1 MYIPKDLAN
10 KAEQLLL
17 SVDFP
22 IPEAKILRAISDLE
36 SWKGKRLQVFKTAN
50 SKHVEAL
57 MLILEENSL
66 NSAGVVEV
74 YLEECETAINNY
86 KDCLRILSGKQSV
99 EREELYEAF
108 AEEYY
113 ASRNTI
119 NYFSK
124 L

>member
-1 MYIPKDLAN
+1 MYISKNLAD

-22 IPEAKILRAISDLE
+22 IPEAKILRAISNLE

-50 SKHVEAL
+50 SKHVDAL

-66 NSAGVVEV
+66 NSPNAIEF
-74 YLEECETAINNY
+74 YLRECEAAIHNY
-86 KDCLRILSGKQSV
+86 KDCLRILSGKQFV

-108 AEEYY
+108 AEEYW
-113 ASRNTI
+113 ASRNTL
-119 NYFSK
+119 NYFAK